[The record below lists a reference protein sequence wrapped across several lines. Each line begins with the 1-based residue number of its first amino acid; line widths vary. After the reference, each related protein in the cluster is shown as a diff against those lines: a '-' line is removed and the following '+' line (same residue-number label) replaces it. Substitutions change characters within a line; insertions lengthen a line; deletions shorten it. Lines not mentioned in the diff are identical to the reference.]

1 MAKVKFSALVSEMR
15 NKLNGSVFSKN
26 RAGNFLRNKV
36 TPVNPQ
42 SMAQQAVRAVFG
54 AVSSAWRGL
63 TEVQVNA
70 WNALAG
76 QVPYTDIFGDTKY
89 LSGLQLHQKYN
100 TNLQSVG
107 NAMISNAPELIVV
120 PSSAITAFSVEI
132 DTGAIV
138 SSIDVAG
145 SPNVPAGFT
154 AVIFATPPM
163 GVGISYAKSQLRK
176 IGIVSSSS
184 VLSTEFNSLYANKYG
199 VPAVGSKVFVRIH
212 LVSNTTGQNSV
223 AGSASTVVVSA

>member
-76 QVPYTDIFGDTKY
+76 HVPYTDIFGDTKY

-107 NAMISNAPELIVV
+107 VAMISNAPELITV
-120 PSSAITAFSVEI
+120 PSSAVTDFTVEN
-132 DTGAIV
+132 DTGSLIPTLSV
-138 SSIDVAG
+138 GGLVE
-145 SPNVPAGFT
+145 VPAGFK
-154 AVIFATPPM
+154 AVIFATPPL

-176 IGIVSSSS
+176 IGV
-184 VLSTEFNSLYANKYG
+184 VNAAGNYPTLFQSLYTAKFG
-199 VPAVGSKVFVRIH
+199 VPAVGTKVFVRIH
-212 LVSNTTGQNSV
+212 LVSATTGQNSV
-223 AGSASTVVVSA
+223 AGSASAVVTSA

>member
-1 MAKVKFSALVSEMR
+1 MAKVKFSALISEMR

-63 TEVQVNA
+63 TETQVNA

-76 QVPYTDIFGDTKY
+76 NVPYTDIFGDTKY

-107 NAMISNAPELIVV
+107 VAMISNAPELIVV
-120 PSSAITAFSVEI
+120 PSSAVTGFDVAI
-132 DTGAIV
+132 DTGAIDAG
-138 SSIDVAG
+138 ITVAG
-145 SPNVPAGFT
+145 STTVPLGFT
-154 AVIFATPPM
+154 AVMFATPPL

-176 IGIVSSSS
+176 IGTVAASGAYDSQ
-184 VLSTEFNSLYANKYG
+184 FNSLYTDKYG

-223 AGSASTVVVSA
+223 AGSASAVVVSA